1 MFRFFSS
8 LVSFLTLAVTPLAA
22 NATFIDF
29 DDRVA
34 PPASPYDCYTIEPCG
49 LILSNEY
56 ESSGIIFN
64 GGTSWLVG
72 EVLPDG
78 SNKNNVFGTNFI
90 ALEFVGALP
99 NFLSFNIN
107 SALGAESS
115 YIELYGE
122 DGTHFFTH
130 VTDGWRGLEELST
143 PYVPNQFVT
152 IQASQRIKGVSFT
165 SFYNHRVGPS
175 IDNLTFEYR
184 QVGEPSVLLLMLM
197 GIAGLVVQRTRK
209 RKFH

>member
-78 SNKNNVFGTNFI
+78 SNKNYVFGTNFI
-90 ALEFVGALP
+90 GLGFVGILP

-107 SALGAESS
+107 SALGAEVS
-115 YIELYGE
+115 IIRLYNQDGE
-122 DGTHFFTH
+122 EFFTH
-130 VTDGWRGLEELST
+130 ITDGWRGLEELST

-152 IQASQRIKGVSFT
+152 IQASERIKGVSFT

-184 QVGEPSVLLLMLM
+184 NVPEPSLVLLFAL
-197 GIAGLVVQRTRK
+197 GLVGIMFRRSVKQQ
-209 RKFH
+209 